1 MHVFFKR
8 HNAYDVRLKIFHC
21 NYDVKLNSLHW
32 YQIVCSAMSSFF
44 VVEYGYVMVMG
55 YLLNVVYDYFLC
67 AHDSSEFAILNGM
80 MCGEDKTRC
89 LRCGMCV
96 HWCAIQWTSDE
107 VSSQ

>member
-67 AHDSSEFAILNGM
+67 AHDSSEFSLQRFASFYIYPGLVYLLLLLEHNF
-80 MCGEDKTRC
+80 K
-89 LRCGMCV
+89 LSV
-96 HWCAIQWTSDE
+96 
-107 VSSQ
+107 